1 MNFAP
6 GFLLAQISFDIP
18 FYLLFFLAALSSV
31 LSYLMYRKIEGISKS
46 KQFILFALRSISFFL
61 LFLVV
66 MNLTTEIIHSRTRKR
81 NVFVIVDDSK
91 SMSLSDGSVQ
101 RAKVVKSLVQS
112 RSFQGLSKKFEVIP
126 VLFGGDILKLNN
138 LDSLKFDQP
147 FTNIESALAEAS
159 RLGTNAQ
166 AAFAILITDGNYN
179 EGGNPV
185 DIVRSLSF
193 PVYSVGVGDSTQPR
207 DIVAREIIPAPS
219 VYAGKKSV
227 VRAVVSSFGFGGKS
241 VAVQLLEDRKIID
254 SRNVTLT
261 DEGNIELSF
270 DYKPELVGT
279 HILTVHVS
287 PLKGEFDQRN
297 NSTSVSVDV
306 LKGKYSVLLVAGE
319 PASDVAFLRR
329 NIESDEDFN
338 LRVLIQKDGDNFYL
352 STPDDKES
360 NSDNP
365 DEILSQKY
373 DAVLLYDFPN
383 PQSSETFSKIRRA
396 LNSTAYVYFAGK
408 SFSSEEVSR
417 LPRLPFAVREF
428 SPGLPG
434 GEFQVGI
441 SPVNSSEPSAD
452 LQPLYALINEN
463 SNLIPPL
470 YYQRIECVPS
480 SGGVSLA
487 VPVLN
492 GVRMSSPILLVSE
505 TGKSAAFLAY
515 GLWRIQLM
523 GSISGLRSDFLEDLL
538 LTLVRNLINSGK
550 QKLLTV
556 GTDKKSYD
564 PSETINFT
572 SLLVGQTGSPVND
585 AVVDVN
591 IRNESTKKFVSDV
604 QLSRSGNGSYTG
616 SATGLGE
623 GKYSYYAQAKSS
635 SGFLGADS
643 GTMVVESL
651 NKEFIQTAMNA
662 QLLKQLA
669 SITGGQFLTP
679 QEFIDGRLPIKPE
692 WMEPVMLKSENRFE
706 LLSSLPILA
715 VVFVLLG
722 MEWSMRKIWGLP

>member
-1 MNFAP
+1 
-6 GFLLAQISFDIP
+6 
-18 FYLLFFLAALSSV
+18 
-31 LSYLMYRKIEGISKS
+31 
-46 KQFILFALRSISFFL
+46 
-61 LFLVV
+61 
-66 MNLTTEIIHSRTRKR
+66 
-81 NVFVIVDDSK
+81 
-91 SMSLSDGSVQ
+91 
-101 RAKVVKSLVQS
+101 
-112 RSFQGLSKKFEVIP
+112 
-126 VLFGGDILKLNN
+126 
-138 LDSLKFDQP
+138 
-147 FTNIESALAEAS
+147 
-159 RLGTNAQ
+159 
-166 AAFAILITDGNYN
+166 
-179 EGGNPV
+179 
-185 DIVRSLSF
+185 
-193 PVYSVGVGDSTQPR
+193 
-207 DIVAREIIPAPS
+207 
-219 VYAGKKSV
+219 
-227 VRAVVSSFGFGGKS
+227 
-241 VAVQLLEDRKIID
+241 
-254 SRNVTLT
+254 
-261 DEGNIELSF
+261 
-270 DYKPELVGT
+270 
-279 HILTVHVS
+279 
-287 PLKGEFDQRN
+287 
-297 NSTSVSVDV
+297 
-306 LKGKYSVLLVAGE
+306 
-319 PASDVAFLRR
+319 
-329 NIESDEDFN
+329 
-338 LRVLIQKDGDNFYL
+338 
-352 STPDDKES
+352 
-360 NSDNP
+360 
-365 DEILSQKY
+365 
-373 DAVLLYDFPN
+373 
-383 PQSSETFSKIRRA
+383 
-396 LNSTAYVYFAGK
+396 
-408 SFSSEEVSR
+408 VSR